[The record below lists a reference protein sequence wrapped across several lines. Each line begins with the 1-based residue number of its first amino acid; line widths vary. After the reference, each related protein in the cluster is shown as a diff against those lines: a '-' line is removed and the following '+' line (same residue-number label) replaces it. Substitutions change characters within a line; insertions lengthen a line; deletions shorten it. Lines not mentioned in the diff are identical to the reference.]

1 MRTARLEAFSDGVL
15 AIIITIMVL
24 ELKVPHGHELADLR
38 PLLPK
43 FGSYAL
49 SFVFIGIYWGN
60 HHHMLHAA
68 SRVNGAILWSNLHLL
83 FWLSLVPVV
92 TEWMGET
99 GYAQMPVAV
108 YGLVMLLSG
117 IAYYILARALI
128 HEHGPESPIATAIG
142 ADAKGR
148 LSVLMYAIAIGLSFV
163 QAWIAVATY
172 VIVAIMW
179 LVPDRRIERVTAHSR
194 ADG

>member
-1 MRTARLEAFSDGVL
+1 MTKARLETFSDGVI

-92 TEWMGET
+92 TEWMGEN
-99 GYAQMPVAV
+99 GYAQVPVAV
-108 YGLVMLLSG
+108 YGLVMLLAG
-117 IAYYILARALI
+117 IAYYILARTLV
-128 HEHGPESPIATAIG
+128 HEHGPESQIAVALG
-142 ADAKGR
+142 NDAKAR
-148 LSVLMYAIAIGLSFV
+148 LSVLLYAIAIGMAFV
-163 QAWIAVATY
+163 NTRIAIATY

-179 LVPDRRIERVTAHSR
+179 LVPDRRMAKVATHSG
-194 ADG
+194 AS

>member
-92 TEWMGET
+92 TEWMGEN
-99 GYAQMPVAV
+99 GYAQVPVAV
-108 YGLVMLLSG
+108 YGLVMLLAG
-117 IAYYILARALI
+117 IAYYILARTLV
-128 HEHGPESPIATAIG
+128 HEHGPESQIAVALG
-142 ADAKGR
+142 NDAKAR
-148 LSVLMYAIAIGLSFV
+148 LSVLLYAIAIGMAFV
-163 QAWIAVATY
+163 NTRIAIATY

-179 LVPDRRIERVTAHSR
+179 LVPDRRMAKVATHSG
-194 ADG
+194 AS